1 MSDIY
6 TYASLDF
13 SYIVTSVRI
22 LLTWKG
28 TADVQQK
35 YVEVWVRMEIPK
47 LAGII
52 QSGTLLVLPA
62 PIDCDTCRVP
72 LTHPLTILYGINTRL
87 GYRRANMVVWMTCK
101 FEFTI

>member
-6 TYASLDF
+6 TYPSLDF

-28 TADVQQK
+28 TADFQQK
-35 YVEVWVRMEIPK
+35 EVEVWVLTGAPH

-52 QSGTLLVLPA
+52 QNGTRLVLPV
-62 PIDCDTCRVP
+62 PIDYGTCRVP
-72 LTHPLTILYGINTRL
+72 LTHPLTILYGINTRR
-87 GYRRANMVVWMTCK
+87 GYRRENAVVLMTYK